1 MISSGAR
8 ATRSGRAASTALT
21 AATLITA
28 SPIPMR
34 ECTASIAGSD
44 VPSGTVSEI
53 ASSKLVAVAP
63 TITASQDTTPTVPRN
78 AIRVRDYLVAIVDRD
93 GERACDQLSG
103 ELRADIE
110 GAPAAREAGRSC
122 ADVMQLAAG
131 LNPGLKEQDVE
142 ELEIRVVED
151 GDRARATLQNPFSR
165 REETLRLVRDGEDWR
180 LSSLETRP
188 TG

>member
-1 MISSGAR
+1 M
-8 ATRSGRAASTALT
+8 
-21 AATLITA
+21 
-28 SPIPMR
+28 
-34 ECTASIAGSD
+34 
-44 VPSGTVSEI
+44 
-53 ASSKLVAVAP
+53 AVARMATSALAALALLAAGCGGSP
-63 TITASQDTTPTVPRN
+63 PDPDDV
-78 AIRVRDYLVAIVDRD
+78 VRDYLVAIVDRD